1 MKAST
6 VLRLASDL
14 SPRPSDRTPIRG
26 IFVACWVCAASGQV
40 ATAPPKRAM
49 KARRCMSTP
58 KFKRR
63 HTAAKPSTLIGLIL
77 SSEAQ
82 PQWSTDVSDGS
93 FSIELGYPRH
103 VRVTPDSDR
112 TAATAGGPFRA
123 DFVANVEIRTTP
135 KISRKPFFGWLHR
148 CKAP

>member
-1 MKAST
+1 MNAST

-40 ATAPPKRAM
+40 ATAPTKRAM

-82 PQWSTDVSDGS
+82 PQCSTDVPSAS
-93 FSIELGYPRH
+93 FASIHG
-103 VRVTPDSDR
+103 VRAESVHRLLNQPSDR
-112 TAATAGGPFRA
+112 ELLLEVTRFADVPPHTKQRA
-123 DFVANVEIRTTP
+123 KSYFE
-135 KISRKPFFGWLHR
+135 K
-148 CKAP
+148 